1 MTKKLICLLLA
12 LISVCGLF
20 TVFALAAGDGPIEM
34 RLDVSKK
41 TCSAVDAV
49 SVKAT
54 VKNASSSEVKNI
66 VVSAFESENL
76 VYFQQSSN
84 CVTIYGPSG
93 NSLESRSE
101 PKVVSLKPGYSFT
114 YTFNVMIDSAAAQ
127 GKISPADMKSLET
140 RAGRK
145 SAKHFTTIYAV
156 TGSGVSKTAKLTFG
170 GVPGELRVNA
180 YYGLTKENYDT
191 VTQKQKPPE
200 TKPATTKAKKDT
212 KTTKAQQKALHAS
225 ARISGVPFINQNDL
239 GYPNGCEAV
248 SAVMVLR
255 YSGYSVTV
263 ADITSATPKASRFYK
278 KDGVWYGGDPFKGFV
293 GDPRKTSK
301 EGAYGCFAPPIVK
314 AMKKYAGDSVKNIS
328 GCAPEELF
336 GYIQKGMPVVVWGAS
351 GDNLEKGVTW
361 KIVDSKGNVTDKTFT
376 RIVHEHCMVLTGYD
390 SDYVYL
396 HNPSYSANFR
406 QSKALFIKNFKI
418 LYSQAIVVE

>member
-1 MTKKLICLLLA
+1 MVKRLTCLLLA
-12 LISVCGLF
+12 LVSACGLF
-20 TVFALAAGDGPIEM
+20 TVFALAAGDGPVEM
-34 RLDVSKK
+34 RLEVSKK
-41 TCSAVDAV
+41 SCSAVDSV
-49 SVKAT
+49 SVKAI

-93 NSLESRSE
+93 NALESRSE
-101 PKVVSLKPGYSFT
+101 PKIVSLKPGYSFA
-114 YTFNVMIDSAAAQ
+114 YTFSVMIDSAAAQ
-127 GKISPADMKSLET
+127 GKISQADMKSLET

-170 GVPGELRVNA
+170 GVAAELRVNA
-180 YYGLTKENYDT
+180 YYGLTKENFDT

-200 TKPATTKAKKDT
+200 TKPATTKAANKDT
-212 KTTKAQQKALHAS
+212 RTASAQQALKAA
-225 ARISGVPFINQNDL
+225 AKISGVPFINQYDL

-263 ADITSATPKASRFYK
+263 ADITSATPKASKFYK

-301 EGAYGCFAPPIVK
+301 EGAYGCFAAPIVK
-314 AMKKYAGDSVKNIS
+314 AMKKFAGDSVRNIS
-328 GCAPEELF
+328 GCAPEKLF
-336 GYIQKGMPVVVWGAS
+336 EYIQNGIPVVVWGAS
-351 GDNLEKGVTW
+351 ADNLEKGVTW
-361 KIVDSKGNVTDKTFT
+361 KIVDNKGNVTDKTFT

-390 SDYVYL
+390 SEYVYL

-406 QSKALFIKNFKI
+406 QSKDLFIKNFKI